1 MNVKKLPEG
10 LREDGGAAGVSTSR
24 TGDSPYFRSV
34 LAEGGAAEKFSV
46 SGGLRSQL
54 KQVFGYDDFRPLQR
68 EIMEAVVAGRDVAA
82 ILPTG
87 AGKSLCYQLPAL
99 VCDGLTVVVSP
110 LIALMKDQV
119 DQLQAAGVA
128 ATFINST
135 LDGAEMYHRL
145 SGLDQGRY
153 KLLYVAPERLMMP
166 DFLPR
171 LGEWKA
177 MALAVDEAH
186 CISEWGHD
194 FRPEYRQISQVR
206 EKFPHLSILALTAT
220 ATEQVRGDI
229 VSQLKLR
236 SPEVFIASFNRPNL
250 SYRVI
255 PKSKAVRQ
263 VWEFARARADESGI
277 VYCQA
282 RKTAESLALALRDEG
297 LSAVAYH
304 AGLEPSERARNQD
317 AFLRDEAK
325 IVCATVAFGMGI
337 NKPNVRYVIHA
348 DLPKN
353 LEGYYQETGRAGR
366 DGLPSD
372 CLLLFSRA
380 DVVKNER
387 FFNEISDPKA
397 KSMATR
403 QLRQMAGY
411 AQESGCRRVSLL
423 GYFGEAWPD
432 ENCGSCD
439 NCLEPREMYDATIDA
454 QKLLSCIFR
463 IQQHSK
469 FSVGLQHVADV
480 LCGGETEKVSKWG
493 HKALSTYGVGR
504 DQSRAVWVALG
515 RQLIRRGWAC
525 LSEDGY
531 ATVSVTPAGMTL
543 LKERTPVML
552 AREVS
557 TGGAASARTAGS
569 ASSSAAK
576 AGDIP
581 CDEGLFQEL
590 RLVRKRLADD
600 LGVPPYVVFS
610 DVTLRHLARLYPER
624 ETEFLTVPG
633 VGEKK
638 LKDFG
643 RQFMAAVSE
652 WLTTHQ
658 RQSPAPLAVTPPP
671 VRKMKVENALS
682 TTAAESL
689 RQWRAGRSAVEIAAA
704 RDLGVSTIETHLATA
719 IESGVVLDPR
729 AFYTEAEEAEMRK
742 AFAGHDS
749 EAMSPVFAQLD
760 GRLSYGQLRIF
771 RVMQKQGTGAGAE
784 RSGRE

>member
-1 MNVKKLPEG
+1 M
-10 LREDGGAAGVSTSR
+10 
-24 TGDSPYFRSV
+24 
-34 LAEGGAAEKFSV
+34 
-46 SGGLRSQL
+46 
-54 KQVFGYDDFRPLQR
+54 
-68 EIMEAVVAGRDVAA
+68 
-82 ILPTG
+82 
-87 AGKSLCYQLPAL
+87 
-99 VCDGLTVVVSP
+99 
-110 LIALMKDQV
+110 
-119 DQLQAAGVA
+119 
-128 ATFINST
+128 
-135 LDGAEMYHRL
+135 
-145 SGLDQGRY
+145 
-153 KLLYVAPERLMMP
+153 
-166 DFLPR
+166 
-171 LGEWKA
+171 
-177 MALAVDEAH
+177 
-186 CISEWGHD
+186 
-194 FRPEYRQISQVR
+194 
-206 EKFPHLSILALTAT
+206 
-220 ATEQVRGDI
+220 
-229 VSQLKLR
+229 
-236 SPEVFIASFNRPNL
+236 
-250 SYRVI
+250 
-255 PKSKAVRQ
+255 
-263 VWEFARARADESGI
+263 
-277 VYCQA
+277 
-282 RKTAESLALALRDEG
+282 
-297 LSAVAYH
+297 
-304 AGLEPSERARNQD
+304 
-317 AFLRDEAK
+317 
-325 IVCATVAFGMGI
+325 
-337 NKPNVRYVIHA
+337 
-348 DLPKN
+348 
-353 LEGYYQETGRAGR
+353 
-366 DGLPSD
+366 
-372 CLLLFSRA
+372 
-380 DVVKNER
+380 
-387 FFNEISDPKA
+387 
-397 KSMATR
+397 
-403 QLRQMAGY
+403 
-411 AQESGCRRVSLL
+411 
-423 GYFGEAWPD
+423 
-432 ENCGSCD
+432 
-439 NCLEPREMYDATIDA
+439 
-454 QKLLSCIFR
+454 SCIFR

-469 FSVGLQHVADV
+469 FSVGLQHLADV

-493 HKALSTYGVGR
+493 HQALSTYGVGR
-504 DQSRAVWVALG
+504 DQSRAAWVALG
-515 RQLIRRGWAC
+515 RQLIRRGWAR

-624 ETEFLTVPG
+624 EREFLTVPG

-643 RQFMAAVSE
+643 RPFMAAVSE

-704 RDLGVSTIETHLATA
+704 RDLGVSTIETHLAAA

-771 RVMQKQGTGAGAE
+771 RAMQKQGTGAGAE
-784 RSGRE
+784 RSGGE